1 MIKTVLIDDHILFS
15 EGLKQLL
22 EQSSQFNVIA
32 KFSDG
37 LSLLNSVEELNPELL
52 IIDIEIPG
60 IKGLDVLRRL
70 RLKKTRLKIVMLSSH
85 EERIYKQ
92 EALSSGANAY
102 LSKSLE
108 SSKVIGFLTRVMQG
122 ENIFPDTDPIL
133 NTEMKILSK
142 QELTILKLIAAGNTS
157 EEIAKDLSISSLTVK
172 SHRRNIMRKLNAES
186 SAELISIAF
195 SKGIL

>member
-1 MIKTVLIDDHILFS
+1 VIKTVLIDDHVLFS
-15 EGLKQLL
+15 EGLKKLL
-22 EQSSQFNVIA
+22 EHSDQFEVIGQFNNGMA
-32 KFSDG
+32 
-37 LSLLNSVEELNPELL
+37 LLNSIESLNPDLA
-52 IIDIEIPG
+52 IIDIEIPD

-70 RLKKTRLKIVMLSSH
+70 RYKKTPLKIVMLSTH
-85 EERIYKQ
+85 EENVYKQ

-122 ENIFPDTDPIL
+122 ENIFPQTDPIL
-133 NTEMKILSK
+133 NSEMKILSK
-142 QELTILKLIAAGNTS
+142 QELTILRLIAAGNTS
-157 EEIAKDLSISSLTVK
+157 EEIAKSLNISSLTVK
-172 SHRRNIMRKLNAES
+172 SHRRNIMRKLSAES